1 MIKDIQDSKTSKMKK
16 STANKVTIIPSTE
29 EPEPEHSHC
38 CNDQHKHKRRLRRRH
53 PRRNHP
59 PPPAKTPQPT
69 APAATAATATPT
81 ATILFLFEEDTSI
94 PGPSRPLR
102 LINDNGLPIAPSF
115 LQAKR
120 STIVDLWPELVCAVS
135 RVFAKGP
142 LASESKKWY
151 VQY

>member
-1 MIKDIQDSKTSKMKK
+1 MIKDIQDSKTSKMK

-38 CNDQHKHKRRLRRRH
+38 CNDQHKHKRRLRRPH

-59 PPPAKTPQPT
+59 PPLPPAKTPQPT
-69 APAATAATATPT
+69 APAATATPT